1 MNAEANFLQISPEL
15 QKRSDY
21 VFVEDPKYNR
31 IFLLDTGANRNMIDV
46 SVLTPEERRKIDPTH
61 KAAVSGIQQQGGLLK
76 SLGEIEIE
84 VPLRTKRVKL
94 TFLVMPHRTLKY
106 NLIGVTAILT
116 HFLPCLQEEG
126 DMSPLREKINKFQNE
141 VNQAYA
147 ELPKEAEGGEVLG
160 EEEAKAYL
168 DTLPTPTCPPEPQQ
182 KDVIDQEWF
191 GRLWNL
197 FPRLQMEK
205 QNLRED
211 SRLPYK
217 CKVELVEG
225 ATMFFAPQYQ
235 LSEKS
240 AEEQARFLKDA
251 EDKGILE
258 KGETVCQ
265 SSSFMVARP
274 DPNAPQRMVVD
285 FRTLNKK
292 TIPKDASLPRTD
304 QLPNHASRGG
314 IMSKLDLT
322 KGFYHVDVDEESR
335 PLLGIATDPGGYRFR
350 KLPMG
355 WINSPGVFS
364 MSSGFVV
371 GLANYWYN
379 QDRIRRNLPEIP
391 QNFLVYI
398 DDILLVNDDEEEHK
412 RAIYY
417 LVYYMARFHLT
428 TNLKKCELGKDS
440 MKFLGKW
447 ISRHKVHCAYKH
459 IEAIQKMPLPMT
471 VREMRKFLG
480 IVNFTRPFL
489 PGIAE
494 YQRRLNQVG
503 AGVPRRMSNK
513 TKVRWTHKL
522 IQDFVKV
529 RDMVMK
535 AVAVSTY
542 DRTKPLYLATDGSDF
557 AIGGILYQLTDKKE
571 VKPLGFFSKSLNDA
585 QQSYGAVDKE
595 LLALEGSVKH
605 FHYLLDGNHCTV
617 YVDHKP
623 LVNII
628 NSKNCKLRFRKL
640 RLLYLSEFDL
650 DIQHVDGVDNE
661 IADHLSRIKLRQI
674 PEIEANQASDQTQ
687 EDASEDT
694 EQFFAPIDKFT
705 KFLNN
710 EWLQNIRLA
719 QSQLVNN
726 LPSIAEWDER
736 NKVWVM
742 SMSSRQRP
750 LIWVPD
756 ESIVETLIKM
766 DHDWGHFSWKQT
778 YQRLRRLIYWPKLRK
793 KVKRMLDNCDVCQR
807 VKAFKR
813 AKLAPA
819 EFQAPNEP
827 FAVVHVDHLHIG
839 NNSILPNVTELLTII
854 DRFTGLLLAV
864 PVTYANSQQSVL
876 GFFNHFISHFGVPR
890 ILVSDNGTPFKSK
903 LWEKCMAILG
913 IEHRTTLPYNPQC
926 NGKVERAHRTL
937 LTILRAQEHID
948 KWPVYLPFAVL
959 AINTYF
965 NLEKNSS
972 PTMRAYGMQVRT
984 PGLPIFDEAQPL
996 KSPQY
1001 IPMGPVSMHGA
1012 RWEDAT
1018 WAYIKDMSRHHKLA
1032 PLLRGP
1038 YPIVEK
1044 GSRFMTLQDGSR
1056 QRKICYTQLLP
1067 AKPQVKPLKLKQ
1079 TRINI
1084 RKYAYGIS
1092 A

>member
-1 MNAEANFLQISPEL
+1 VELNQAQINKVKAEHS
-15 QKRSDY
+15 
-21 VFVEDPKYNR
+21 
-31 IFLLDTGANRNMIDV
+31 
-46 SVLTPEERRKIDPTH
+46 EE
-61 KAAVSGIQQQGGLLK
+61 
-76 SLGEIEIE
+76 
-84 VPLRTKRVKL
+84 
-94 TFLVMPHRTLKY
+94 
-106 NLIGVTAILT
+106 ILT
-116 HFLPCLQEEG
+116 EE
-126 DMSPLREKINKFQNE
+126 K
-141 VNQAYA
+141 
-147 ELPKEAEGGEVLG
+147 
-160 EEEAKAYL
+160 AKKYL
-168 DTLPTPTCPPEPQQ
+168 ETLPTPVCPPAPEQ

-191 GRLWNL
+191 AQLWAL

-205 QNLRED
+205 QNLKED

-240 AEEQARFLKDA
+240 AAEQARFLKDA
-251 EDKGILE
+251 EDKGIIE

-265 SSSFMVARP
+265 SSSFMVARA

-292 TIPKDASLPRTD
+292 TFPKDANLPRTD
-304 QLPNHASRGG
+304 QLPNYASRGG

-322 KGFYHVDVDEESR
+322 KGFYHVDVDDESR

-364 MSSGFVV
+364 MSSSFVV
-371 GLANYWYN
+371 GLANFWYN
-379 QDRIRRNLPEIP
+379 KDREKRGLPEIP

-398 DDILLVNDDEEEHK
+398 DDILLVTDNEEEHK
-412 RAIYY
+412 RAMYY
-417 LVYYMARFHLT
+417 LTYYMARFHLT

-447 ISRHKVHCAYKH
+447 ISNKKVHCAYKH
-459 IEAIQKMPLPMT
+459 IEAIQKMPLPMNI
-471 VREMRKFLG
+471 REMRKFLG

-503 AGVPRRMSNK
+503 AGVPRKMSNK
-513 TKVRWTHKL
+513 TKVKWTKTL
-522 IQDFVKV
+522 IHDFVKV

-542 DRTKPLYLATDGSDF
+542 DGKRPLYLATDGSDY
-557 AIGGILYQLTDKKE
+557 AIGGILYQLTDEKR

-585 QQSYGAVDKE
+585 QQAYGAIDKE
-595 LLALEGSVKH
+595 LLALEGCIKH
-605 FHYLLDGNHCTV
+605 FHYLLEGNHCTV

-623 LVNII
+623 LVNIL
-628 NSKNCKLRFRKL
+628 NTKNCKLRFRKL

-650 DIQHVDGVDNE
+650 DIQHVDGIDNE
-661 IADHLSRIKLRQI
+661 IADYLSRIKLRQLEKTKI
-674 PEIEANQASDQTQ
+674 NQAEEDWEEGEQ
-687 EDASEDT
+687 EKADR
-694 EQFFAPIDKFT
+694 FLKPLNKFT
-705 KFLNN
+705 KYLNN
-710 EWLQNIRLA
+710 DWLQNIRIA
-719 QSQLVNN
+719 QSQLAEN
-726 LPSIAEWDER
+726 LPPQAEWDTK
-736 NKVWVM
+736 NSIWVLNTNP
-742 SMSSRQRP
+742 RQRA
-750 LIWVPD
+750 LIWIPD
-756 ESIVETLIKM
+756 ESILETLIKM

-793 KVKRMLDNCDVCQR
+793 KNKNMLDNCDVCQR

-839 NNSILPNVTELLTII
+839 NNEIIPNVTELLTII
-854 DRFTGLLLAV
+854 DRFTGLMLAI

-876 GFFNHFISHFGVPR
+876 GFFNHFISHFGIPK
-890 ILVSDNGTPFKSK
+890 ILVSDNGTPFNSG
-903 LWEKCMAILG
+903 LWEKCMEILG

-926 NGKVERAHRTL
+926 NRKVERAHRTL

-965 NLEKNSS
+965 NLKNNSS
-972 PTMRAYGMQVRT
+972 PSMRAYVIQVRT
-984 PGLPIFDEAQPL
+984 PGIPIFDEAQPL
-996 KSPQY
+996 KPPQY
-1001 IPMGPVSMHGA
+1001 IPMGPVSMFGTT
-1012 RWEDAT
+1012 WEEAT
-1018 WAYIKDMSRHHKLA
+1018 WAYVKDRQRNHKLA
-1032 PLLRGP
+1032 PLLKGP
-1038 YPIVEK
+1038 FPIIEK
-1044 GSRFMTLQDGSR
+1044 GSRFVLLQVGTQ
-1056 QRKICYTQLLP
+1056 QRKFVYHQLLP
-1067 AKPQVKPLKLKQ
+1067 AKPQVKPLKVK
-1079 TRINI
+1079 RNKIKI
-1084 RKYAYGIS
+1084 RNYAYGITN
-1092 A
+1092 